1 MAYWT
6 KLWEAMIGKGYS
18 QIESKPEKVNHGADW
33 ASGAYGLKNPYNSTD
48 ALSAYGVHGYTHAAA
63 VRSSQDLAA
72 LPLVLYRGKGKNKE
86 VVIDHPVIDLL
97 DQPNTTSDGFLW
109 REQCVIDLMLCGNN
123 FNLLLGPTDVP
134 LSVVRL
140 HPGEVEIVTD
150 QNGIKGYNHSSGG
163 SVVMYPPDR
172 IIHIRNATFHQGALS
187 LFGCGA
193 IQALQLEIDADINA
207 QRLCSQSSKQG
218 RPDVILSP
226 KDESDVWSSEMRR
239 AIASK
244 YKGLI
249 SNGGALVLS
258 GAVDLKT
265 LNLTPR
271 EMEFSAVRKTTRE
284 SISAVLGVPGSV
296 LGLPSANYATS
307 KEQSIHYWSVQQKRG
322 TRIGSLFTQI
332 AQRFDSDLYVEH
344 DYSRVETLQAMK
356 TEQLKRVEMHIYNG
370 IAPSTAYDM
379 EGLTYPKTETTIED
393 EDKIENQFQIQ
404 DSRRDTLLRL
414 FDESHQIT
422 TPEKIR
428 LVEKQDPITPERTVL
443 ISSDQGA
450 EKKILK
456 SAIWNHWVRAV
467 HNPAEKALFRASRK
481 YLKGAIKRYRRR
493 IEEQVTAMKSA
504 PSGIVHRSVLDWSS
518 LLAFTEERQEIIRS
532 LGPDYMFH
540 WELSATSSMK
550 EIYRIADRP
559 IPQTGFG
566 GRKLAESHLSE
577 NAAQIANTTGKSVQS
592 IIEQGLVN
600 GLSVREMADQM
611 SASAVFDRY
620 RATMIARTEST
631 RLINTATNQAY
642 IEAMADGIN
651 LMKEWLSSEDND
663 VRPAHIELN
672 DSDPIGPNELFEV
685 DNQTAPSPGNFGSA
699 ALDINC
705 RCTIIP
711 VVLD

>member
-1 MAYWT
+1 MAYWSR
-6 KLWEAMIGKGYS
+6 LWSAMIGKSYTK
-18 QIESKPEKVNHGADW
+18 IDSKPEKVNHGADW

-86 VVIDHPVIDLL
+86 VVIDHPVLDLL
-97 DQPNTTSDGFLW
+97 AQPNTQSDGFLW
-109 REQCVIDLMLCGNN
+109 REQILIDLMLTGNCYT
-123 FNLLLGPTDVP
+123 LLLGPTDIP

-150 QNGIKGYNHSSGG
+150 QNGVKAYAHKSGG
-163 SVVMYPPDR
+163 SVVTYPPDR
-172 IIHIRNATFHQGALS
+172 IIHIRNATYSTGPSGLY
-187 LFGCGA
+187 GTGA

-207 QRLCSQSSKQG
+207 QRLASAASKQG
-218 RPDVILSP
+218 RPDVVLSP

-239 AIASK
+239 EIASK

-258 GAVDLKT
+258 GAVDMKT

-271 EMEFSAVRKTTRE
+271 EMEFQAVRKTTRE

-307 KEQSIHYWSVQQKRG
+307 KQQSIEYWSVQQKRG

-332 AQRFDSDLYVEH
+332 AQRFDSELYVEH

-370 IAPSTAYDM
+370 ISPSTAYDM

-414 FDESHQIT
+414 FDESHPCT

-428 LVEKQDPITPERTVL
+428 LVEKQDPIVPERTVL
-443 ISSDQGA
+443 IESDQGA
-450 EKKILK
+450 QKKILK

-467 HNPAEKALFRASRK
+467 HNPAEKALFRASRR

-504 PSGIVHRSVLDWSS
+504 PSGIVHRSVLDWSA
-518 LLAFTEERQEIIRS
+518 LLAFNEERQEIIRT

-540 WELSATSSMK
+540 WELSATESMK

-559 IPQTGFG
+559 FPDTGFG
-566 GRKLAESHLSE
+566 GRKIAESHLSE
-577 NAAQIANTTGKSVQS
+577 NAAQIANTSQKAVQS
-592 IIEQGLVN
+592 IVEQGLIN
-600 GLSVREMADQM
+600 GLSVNEMADQM
-611 SASAVFDRY
+611 AASATFDRY

-642 IEAMADGIN
+642 VEAMADGIN

-663 VRPAHIELN
+663 VREAHVELN
-672 DSDPIGPNELFEV
+672 DSDPIGPNDMFEI
-685 DNQTAPSPGNFGSA
+685 DGETAPSPGNFGSA